1 MQRARWLVPTVVAVL
16 ALATVAAVV
25 TSWWLLERNRTQRL
39 ELVTGSIAEGV
50 ELELDRLTD
59 LARAIAMSLPPR
71 EDLTNEVWQQIM
83 NDLDVNRRHSAVFG
97 TSFNERV
104 ERAHLD
110 AWTAQRATEGDG
122 FSLRID
128 AGGPQLRVIR
138 YAYPLPANAPSVGL
152 DVLTSPENQQV
163 IDLANRTRSPSFAP
177 AFQSSSIPE
186 GEAATALY
194 LPVEDG
200 DAHVVVAVSGPQLL
214 AALEPLPAEVT
225 VALIEPT
232 SDIFPVVATLPADGP
247 SAAADAAD
255 HDDRRMRRVHVGP
268 ASPGW
273 ELAVAESAG
282 FVPVVNLA
290 APWLALLI
298 GSVITVL
305 AGSTAHVLVTREQLA
320 AARVEAATT
329 QLATANAELVR
340 ADQHK
345 DAFIASV
352 SHELRT
358 PLTAIA
364 GFLETLRRI
373 PPAQLPTDSLLAPME
388 RNTARLRTLVDD
400 LLLLASL
407 DAGGMV
413 TQPEPLVLARVV
425 PDVLDDL
432 GVDEA
437 DRRYT
442 LPDELMVQVD
452 AGHLERIVANLV
464 TNALHHGAAP
474 IHIRATAKGDMIAL
488 VVADTGEG
496 IHPSE
501 TEQVFDR
508 FARGRGAERS
518 TGTGLGLAVVR
529 ELAVANG
536 GAVDYRRCEEGPCFE
551 VTLPRTGPPMA

>member
-1 MQRARWLVPTVVAVL
+1 MQRARWLVSTVVAVL
-16 ALATVAAVV
+16 VLATVAAAV
-25 TSWWLLERNRTQRL
+25 TSWWLVERNRTQRL

-50 ELELDRLTD
+50 ELELDRLSD
-59 LARAIAMSLPPR
+59 LASAIAVGLPPR
-71 EDLTNEVWQQIM
+71 EGLTGEGWQQVM
-83 NDLDVNRRHSAVFG
+83 DALDITGRHPAVFS
-97 TSFNERV
+97 TVFNERV
-104 ERAHLD
+104 DRAHLD
-110 AWTAQRATEGDG
+110 TWTAQRVAEGDG
-122 FSLRID
+122 FSLRTD

-138 YAYPLPANAPSVGL
+138 YAYPLPASAPSVGV
-152 DVLTSPENQQV
+152 DVLISPENEQV
-163 IDLANRTRSPSFAP
+163 IDRTNRTGIPGFAP
-177 AFQSSSIPE
+177 AFQSSSLPE

-194 LPVEDG
+194 LPIDDG
-200 DAHVVVAVSGPQLL
+200 DTHVVVGVSGTRLL
-214 AALEPLPAEVT
+214 AALEPLPAAVT
-225 VALIEPT
+225 VALLEPT
-232 SDIFPVVATLPADGP
+232 SDAFPVVAALPADAP
-247 SAAADAAD
+247 SAAADR
-255 HDDRRMRRVHVGP
+255 DDPRTRRVGVGP
-268 ASPGW
+268 EAPGW
-273 ELAVAESAG
+273 ELAVTESAG
-282 FVPVVNLA
+282 FVPLVNLA

-298 GSVITVL
+298 GSVITAL
-305 AGSTAHVLVTREQLA
+305 AGLTAYVLVNREQLA

-329 QLATANAELVR
+329 QLADANRQLAEVNAELVR

-373 PPAQLPTDSLLAPME
+373 PPTQLPTDTLLAPME
-388 RNTARLRTLVDD
+388 RNTARLRMLVDD

-425 PDVLDDL
+425 PELLNDL
-432 GVDEA
+432 GVDDAEC
-437 DRRYT
+437 RYT
-442 LPDELMVQVD
+442 LPDDLVVQVD

-474 IHIRATAKGDMIAL
+474 IHISATAKGDTVML

-496 IHPSE
+496 IDPSE

-508 FARGRGAERS
+508 FTRGRGAERS

-529 ELAVANG
+529 ELAVVNG
-536 GAVDYRRCEEGPCFE
+536 GGVDYRRCDEGPCFE
-551 VTLPRTGPPMA
+551 VTLPRAV